1 MILRKSH
8 RKILEKKNSNCL
20 KRYNK
25 SNYSSLKRHTKI
37 CNFGLKIYMKNAKV
51 KDLNHL
57 NVMKLVGLLEL
68 QLLAIPSSIQL

>member
-25 SNYSSLKRHTKI
+25 SNYSSLKRHTKT
-37 CNFGLKIYMKNAKV
+37 CNFGLKIYMKNVKV